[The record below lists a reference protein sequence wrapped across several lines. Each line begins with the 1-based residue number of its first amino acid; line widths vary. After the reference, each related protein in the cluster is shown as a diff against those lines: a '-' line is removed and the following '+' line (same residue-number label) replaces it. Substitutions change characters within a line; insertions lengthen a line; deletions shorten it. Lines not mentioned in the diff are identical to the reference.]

1 MRLYRGRNHDIP
13 ALNTA
18 SLPDLIFSILFFFML
33 VVHMRKTTVHVKYQV
48 PMATELSR
56 LYNNSNVQ
64 YIYIGLPVNNL
75 GQVKGEKMVVQLNDN
90 LTTISEIKKYLIQ
103 LSAAL
108 PPEQRRQLSVSIKAD
123 RHVDMGTIMDLK
135 QALRE
140 ANVLNVN
147 FTAVMNKDSKLE

>member
-90 LTTISEIKKYLIQ
+90 LTTIPEIKKYLIQ
-103 LSAAL
+103 LSAVL

-123 RHVDMGTIMDLK
+123 RHADMGTIMDLK

-147 FTAVMNKDSKLE
+147 FTAVMSKDSKLE

>member
-75 GQVKGEKMVVQLNDN
+75 GQVKGEMMVVQLNDN

-123 RHVDMGTIMDLK
+123 RHADMGTIMDLK

-147 FTAVMNKDSKLE
+147 FTAVMSKDSKLE

>member
-64 YIYIGLPVNNL
+64 YIYVGLPVNNL

-90 LTTISEIKKYLIQ
+90 LTTIPEIKKYLIQ

-123 RHVDMGTIMDLK
+123 RHADMGTIMDLK

-147 FTAVMNKDSKLE
+147 FTAVMSKDSKLE

>member
-1 MRLYRGRNHDIP
+1 MRLYRNRNHDIP

-48 PMATELSR
+48 PTATELSR
-56 LYNNSNVQ
+56 LYNKSSVQ
-64 YIYIGLPVNNL
+64 YIYIGRPVNKL
-75 GQVKGEKMVVQLNDN
+75 GQVDGKETVVQLNDH
-90 LTTISEIKKYLIQ
+90 LTSIPEIRNYLIR

-147 FTAVMNKDSKLE
+147 FTAVMGRKGQTE

>member
-1 MRLYRGRNHDIP
+1 MKFYRGRNHEIP

-18 SLPDLIFSILFFFML
+18 SIPDLIFSILFFFML

-48 PMATELSR
+48 PIATELSR
-56 LYNNSNVQ
+56 MYNNSSIQ
-64 YIYIGLPVNNL
+64 HIYIGRPINKL
-75 GQVKGEKMVVQLNDN
+75 GQVEGEKMVIQLNDN
-90 LTTISEIKKYLIQ
+90 ITTIPEIKKYLIQ

-108 PPEQRRQLSVSIKAD
+108 PQEQRKQLSISIKAD
-123 RHVDMGTIMDLK
+123 RNADMGTIMDLK

-147 FTAVMNKDSKLE
+147 FTATMSRNNKPK

>member
-1 MRLYRGRNHDIP
+1 MRLYRNRNHDIP

-33 VVHMRKTTVHVKYQV
+33 VVHMRKATVHVKYQV
-48 PMATELSR
+48 PTATELSR
-56 LYNNSNVQ
+56 LYNKSSVQ
-64 YIYIGLPVNNL
+64 YIYIGRPVNRL
-75 GQVKGEKMVVQLNDN
+75 GQVDGKETVVQLNDH
-90 LTTISEIKKYLIQ
+90 LTSIPEIRNYLIR

-123 RHVDMGTIMDLK
+123 RHVDMGIIMDLK

-147 FTAVMNKDSKLE
+147 FTAVMDRKGQTE

>member
-1 MRLYRGRNHDIP
+1 MRLYRNRNHDIP

-33 VVHMRKTTVHVKYQV
+33 VVHMRKATVHVKYQV
-48 PMATELSR
+48 PTATELSR
-56 LYNNSNVQ
+56 LYNKSSVQ
-64 YIYIGLPVNNL
+64 YIYIGRPVNRL
-75 GQVKGEKMVVQLNDN
+75 GQVDGKETVVQLNDH
-90 LTTISEIKKYLIQ
+90 LTSIPEIRNYLIR
-103 LSAAL
+103 LSASL

-147 FTAVMNKDSKLE
+147 FTAVMDRKGQTE

>member
-1 MRLYRGRNHDIP
+1 MRLYRNRNHDIP

-33 VVHMRKTTVHVKYQV
+33 VVHMRKATVHVKYQV
-48 PMATELSR
+48 PTATELSR
-56 LYNNSNVQ
+56 LYNKSSVQ
-64 YIYIGLPVNNL
+64 YIYIGCPVNKF
-75 GQVKGEKMVVQLNDN
+75 GQVDGKETVVQLNDH
-90 LTTISEIKKYLIQ
+90 LTSIPEIKNYLIR

-140 ANVLNVN
+140 ANVLNLN
-147 FTAVMNKDSKLE
+147 FTAVMDRKGQTE

>member
-1 MRLYRGRNHDIP
+1 MRLYRNRNHDIP

-33 VVHMRKTTVHVKYQV
+33 VVHMRKATVHVKYQV
-48 PMATELSR
+48 PTATELSR
-56 LYNNSNVQ
+56 LYNKSSVQ
-64 YIYIGLPVNNL
+64 YIYIGRPVNRL
-75 GQVKGEKMVVQLNDN
+75 GQVDGKETVVQLNDH
-90 LTTISEIKKYLIQ
+90 LTSIPEIRNYLIR

-123 RHVDMGTIMDLK
+123 RHVDMGTILDLK

-147 FTAVMNKDSKLE
+147 FTAVMDRKGQTE

>member
-1 MRLYRGRNHDIP
+1 MRLYRNRNHDIP

-33 VVHMRKTTVHVKYQV
+33 VVHMRKVTVHVKYQV
-48 PMATELSR
+48 PTATELSR
-56 LYNNSNVQ
+56 LYNRSSVQ
-64 YIYIGLPVNNL
+64 YIYIGRPVNKL
-75 GQVKGEKMVVQLNDN
+75 GQVDGKETVVQLNDH
-90 LTTISEIKKYLIQ
+90 LTSIPEIRNYLIR

-147 FTAVMNKDSKLE
+147 FTAVMGRKGQTE

>member
-1 MRLYRGRNHDIP
+1 MKFYRGRNHEIP

-18 SLPDLIFSILFFFML
+18 SMPDLIFSILFFFML

-48 PMATELSR
+48 PIATELSR
-56 LYNNSNVQ
+56 MYNNSSIQ
-64 YIYIGLPVNNL
+64 HIYIGRSINKL
-75 GQVKGEKMVVQLNDN
+75 GQVEGEKMVIQLNDN
-90 LTTISEIKKYLIQ
+90 ITTIPEIKKYLIQ

-108 PPEQRRQLSVSIKAD
+108 PQEQRKQLSISIKAD
-123 RHVDMGTIMDLK
+123 RNADMGTIMDLK

-147 FTAVMNKDSKLE
+147 FTATMSRNNKQK

>member
-1 MRLYRGRNHDIP
+1 MRLYRNRDHDIP

-33 VVHMRKTTVHVKYQV
+33 VVHMRKATVHVKYQV
-48 PMATELSR
+48 PTATELSR
-56 LYNNSNVQ
+56 LYNKSSVQ
-64 YIYIGLPVNNL
+64 YIYIGRPVNRL
-75 GQVKGEKMVVQLNDN
+75 GQVDGKETVVQLNDH
-90 LTTISEIKKYLIQ
+90 LTSIPEIRNYLIR

-147 FTAVMNKDSKLE
+147 FTAVMDRKGQTE

>member
-1 MRLYRGRNHDIP
+1 MRFYRGRNREIP

-48 PMATELSR
+48 PAATELSR

-64 YIYIGLPVNNL
+64 NIYIGLPVSKS
-75 GQVKGEKMVVQLNDN
+75 GQVEGDRMVIQLNDSI
-90 LTTISEIKKYLIQ
+90 TTIPEIRNYLIQ

-108 PPEQRRQLSVSIKAD
+108 PPAQRRQLSVSIKAD
-123 RHVDMGTIMDLK
+123 RHADMGMIMDLK

-140 ANVLNVN
+140 AGVLNVS
-147 FTAVMNKDSKLE
+147 FTAAMGRNSRQE

>member
-1 MRLYRGRNHDIP
+1 MRLYRNRNHDIP

-33 VVHMRKTTVHVKYQV
+33 VVHMRKATVHVKYQV
-48 PMATELSR
+48 PTATELSR
-56 LYNNSNVQ
+56 LYNRSSVQ
-64 YIYIGLPVNNL
+64 YIYIGRPVKKL
-75 GQVKGEKMVVQLNDN
+75 GQVDGKETVVQLNDH
-90 LTTISEIKKYLIQ
+90 LTSIPEIRNYLIR

-147 FTAVMNKDSKLE
+147 FTAVMGRKGQTE

>member
-1 MRLYRGRNHDIP
+1 MRLYRNRNHDIP

-33 VVHMRKTTVHVKYQV
+33 VVHMRKATVHVKYQV
-48 PMATELSR
+48 PTATELSR
-56 LYNNSNVQ
+56 LYNKSSVQ
-64 YIYIGLPVNNL
+64 YIYIGRPVNKL
-75 GQVKGEKMVVQLNDN
+75 GQVDGKETVVQLNDH
-90 LTTISEIKKYLIQ
+90 LTSIPEIRNYLIR

-140 ANVLNVN
+140 ANVLNLN
-147 FTAVMNKDSKLE
+147 FTAVMDRKGQTE

>member
-90 LTTISEIKKYLIQ
+90 LTTIPEIKKYLIQ

-123 RHVDMGTIMDLK
+123 RHADMGTIMDLK

-140 ANVLNVN
+140 ANVFNVN
-147 FTAVMNKDSKLE
+147 FTAVMSKDSKLE

>member
-1 MRLYRGRNHDIP
+1 MRLYRNRNHDIP

-33 VVHMRKTTVHVKYQV
+33 VVHMRKATVHVKYQV
-48 PMATELSR
+48 PTATELSR
-56 LYNNSNVQ
+56 LYNKSSVQ
-64 YIYIGLPVNNL
+64 YIYIGRPVNKL
-75 GQVKGEKMVVQLNDN
+75 GQVDGKETVVQLNDH
-90 LTTISEIKKYLIQ
+90 LTSIPEIKNYLIR

-147 FTAVMNKDSKLE
+147 FTAVMDRKGQTE

>member
-1 MRLYRGRNHDIP
+1 MRLYRNRNHDIP

-33 VVHMRKTTVHVKYQV
+33 VVHMRKATVHVKYQV
-48 PMATELSR
+48 PTATELSR
-56 LYNNSNVQ
+56 LYNKSSVQ
-64 YIYIGLPVNNL
+64 YIYIGRPVNRL
-75 GQVKGEKMVVQLNDN
+75 GQVDGKETVVQLNDH
-90 LTTISEIKKYLIQ
+90 LTSIPEIKNYLIR

-140 ANVLNVN
+140 ANVLNLN
-147 FTAVMNKDSKLE
+147 FTAVMDRKGQTE

>member
-90 LTTISEIKKYLIQ
+90 LTTIPEIKKYLIQ

-135 QALRE
+135 QVLRE

-147 FTAVMNKDSKLE
+147 FTAVMGKDSKLE

>member
-1 MRLYRGRNHDIP
+1 MRLYRNRNHDIP

-33 VVHMRKTTVHVKYQV
+33 VVHMRKATVHVKYQV
-48 PMATELSR
+48 PTATELSR
-56 LYNNSNVQ
+56 LYNKSSVQ
-64 YIYIGLPVNNL
+64 YIYIGRPVNKL
-75 GQVKGEKMVVQLNDN
+75 GQVDGKETVVQLNDH
-90 LTTISEIKKYLIQ
+90 LTSIPEIKNYLIR

-108 PPEQRRQLSVSIKAD
+108 PSEQRRQLSVSIKAD

-147 FTAVMNKDSKLE
+147 FTAVMGRKGQTE

>member
-1 MRLYRGRNHDIP
+1 MKIYRNRNHDIP

-33 VVHMRKTTVHVKYQV
+33 VVHMRKATVHVKYQV
-48 PMATELSR
+48 PTATELSR
-56 LYNNSNVQ
+56 LYNRSSVQ
-64 YIYIGLPVNNL
+64 YIYVGRPVNRL
-75 GQVKGEKMVVQLNDN
+75 GQVDGKETVVQLNDH
-90 LTTISEIKKYLIQ
+90 LTSIPEIRNYLIR

-147 FTAVMNKDSKLE
+147 FTAVMDRKGQTE

>member
-33 VVHMRKTTVHVKYQV
+33 VVHMRKTTVHVKCQV

-90 LTTISEIKKYLIQ
+90 LTTIPEIKKYLIQ

-123 RHVDMGTIMDLK
+123 RHADMGTIMDLK

-147 FTAVMNKDSKLE
+147 FTAVMSKDSKLE

>member
-1 MRLYRGRNHDIP
+1 MRLYRNRNHDIP

-33 VVHMRKTTVHVKYQV
+33 VVHMRKATVHVKYQV
-48 PMATELSR
+48 PTATELSR
-56 LYNNSNVQ
+56 LYNKSSVQ
-64 YIYIGLPVNNL
+64 YIYIGRPVNRL
-75 GQVKGEKMVVQLNDN
+75 GQVDGKDTVVQLNDH
-90 LTTISEIKKYLIQ
+90 LTSIPEIRNYLIR

-147 FTAVMNKDSKLE
+147 FTAVMDRKGQTE

>member
-1 MRLYRGRNHDIP
+1 MKLYRNRNHDIP

-33 VVHMRKTTVHVKYQV
+33 VVHMRKVTVHVKYQV
-48 PMATELSR
+48 PTATELSR
-56 LYNNSNVQ
+56 LYNRSSVQ
-64 YIYIGLPVNNL
+64 YIYIGRPVNKL
-75 GQVKGEKMVVQLNDN
+75 GQVDGKETVVQLNDH
-90 LTTISEIKKYLIQ
+90 LTSIPEVRNYLIR

-147 FTAVMNKDSKLE
+147 FTAVMDRKGQTE